1 MRSRSLQFLTHQA
14 GSSGKLLFAQVVGS
28 LCAIAVPILFLL
40 VGEVAHI
47 LVEASSGTKH
57 AFAVGLPTVAP
68 WFPATMTPLT
78 KVSVLL
84 AGALAISFF
93 IAISLNILNRQ
104 VQTAAVELEV
114 DLIRELRTH
123 SKQLGVVR
131 TLSAQQTALVDGLEY
146 HLPRVRA
153 SLTRWWRTFPRH
165 LVQLAGCLLLALLI
179 QPLLTLLTVVGAAL
193 VTLIYRF
200 VDRNRR
206 SALPVIRERAAQ
218 RRADLVSMCLKG
230 PLLESVH
237 AEQEIDQ
244 RFAEQIA
251 NYRSEAFKSLS
262 NSAWKV
268 PLVIAVVAILG
279 CLFQFIVAVQILRP
293 ESTISM
299 AGSVT
304 FLLAGVGAAISA
316 VRLHRSARELRQ
328 VDSAADELK
337 NFLALPVETFNGAVL
352 KSITRVEHHA
362 ELDHVTLQDSSGHK
376 LLENVS
382 ATFKPGSLIG
392 IVSSERL
399 QAQALVELLMG
410 YGRPVSGRLLIDG
423 VLVSDLTPDSL
434 SNCSLWVSADG
445 PLITGTVQD
454 NLSRRTGD
462 YASLDINQILRAS
475 KAMDIVQRLPDGMAT
490 LITPGDDRLTED
502 AAFRLGI
509 ARANLRSPSVVVI
522 EEPDKHVDAKTEQD
536 TVEAICS
543 LVKPTSIT
551 VLLPHRLLTLRQCD
565 SVLLLHDHKVV
576 DIGSHSELLQ
586 RCELYRHL
594 NYVRFNPFRGLGAQ
608 A

>member
-1 MRSRSLQFLTHQA
+1 MGSRSIQFLTNRA
-14 GSSGKLLFAQVVGS
+14 GSSGRLLPARIVAS
-28 LCAIAVPILFLL
+28 LCAIGVPVLFLL
-40 VGEVAHI
+40 LGEVAHI
-47 LVEASSGTKH
+47 LIEADSETKH
-57 AFAVGLPTVAP
+57 AFAIGLPTIDQ
-68 WFPATMTPLT
+68 WFPPATTPLT

-84 AGALAISFF
+84 GGALAVSFV
-93 IAISLNILNRQ
+93 IAISLNTLNRL
-104 VQTAAVELEV
+104 VQAAGVDFEV
-114 DLIRELRTH
+114 GIIRELRGH
-123 SKQLGVVR
+123 SKQLGVMR

-146 HLPRVRA
+146 HLPRVRLN
-153 SLTRWWRTFPRH
+153 LTRWWQTFPRH
-165 LVQLAGCLLLALLI
+165 LVQLIGCLLLALLI

-206 SALPVIRERAAQ
+206 SSLPVVRERAAQ
-218 RRADLVSMCLKG
+218 RRSELMSMCIKG

-244 RFAEQIA
+244 HFSEQIA
-251 NYRSEAFKSLS
+251 NYRGEAIKSLS
-262 NSAWKV
+262 YSAWKV
-268 PLVIAVVAILG
+268 PLLIAVVATLG
-279 CLFQFIVAVQILRP
+279 CLFQFVVAVQVLRP
-293 ESTISM
+293 ESTISI

-316 VRLHRSARELRQ
+316 VRLQRSARELQ
-328 VDSAADELK
+328 QIENAADELK
-337 NFLALPVETFNGAVL
+337 NFLALPVETFNATEL
-352 KSITRVEHHA
+352 KSIKRVINA
-362 ELDHVTLQDSSGHK
+362 AQLDHVTLQDSSGRK

-382 ATFKPGSLIG
+382 VTFKPGSLIG

-399 QAQALVELLMG
+399 QSQALVELLMG

-423 VLVSDLTPDSL
+423 VLVSDLTPESL
-434 SNCSLWVSADG
+434 SKCSLWVSADG

-462 YASLDINQILRAS
+462 YASLDINEILRAS

-490 LITPGDDRLTED
+490 LITPNDDRLKDD

-522 EEPDKHVDAKTEQD
+522 EEPDNHVDAETEQD

-576 DIGSHSELLQ
+576 DTGTHAELLQ

-594 NYVRFNPFRGLGAQ
+594 NYVRFNPFRGLGA
-608 A
+608 

>member
-1 MRSRSLQFLTHQA
+1 MRSRSLQFLTNRA
-14 GSSGKLLFAQVVGS
+14 GSSGNLFTAKIVGS
-28 LCAIAVPILFLL
+28 MCAIAVPLLFLL
-40 VGEVAHI
+40 LGEVAHI
-47 LVEASSGTKH
+47 LAETGANTKH
-57 AFAVGLPTVAP
+57 VFAIGLPSIDH
-68 WFPATMTPLT
+68 WLPATMAPLT
-78 KVSVLL
+78 KVCILL
-84 AGALAISFF
+84 GGILALSFL
-93 IAISLNILNRQ
+93 IALTLNLLNRQ
-104 VQTAAVELEV
+104 VQSAAVDFEV
-114 DLIRELRTH
+114 NIIRELRSH
-123 SKQLGVVR
+123 SKQLGVMR

-146 HLPRVRA
+146 HLPRVRM
-153 SLTRWWRTFPRH
+153 SLTRWWRTYPRH
-165 LVQLAGCLLLALLI
+165 LVQLIGCLILALLI

-193 VTLIYRF
+193 VTLIYRW

-206 SALPVIRERAAQ
+206 SSLPVIRERAAQ
-218 RRADLVSMCLKG
+218 RRTDLIAMCLKG

-244 RFAEQIA
+244 HFSEQIA
-251 NYRSEAFKSLS
+251 NYRSEAVKSLS

-268 PLVIAVVAILG
+268 PLVIAVVAVLG
-279 CLFQFIVAVQILRP
+279 CLFQFIVAVQVLRP
-293 ESTISM
+293 ESTISI

-316 VRLHRSARELRQ
+316 VRLQRSSRELSQ
-328 VDSAADELK
+328 IETAADELK
-337 NFLALPVETFNGAVL
+337 TFLSLPVEKFNGAQL
-352 KSITRVEHHA
+352 KTITRITSQA
-362 ELDHVTLQDSSGHK
+362 ELDHVTLQDSSGRK

-392 IVSSERL
+392 VVSSEPI

-423 VLVSDLTPDSL
+423 VLVSDLAPASL
-434 SNCSLWVSADG
+434 SNCALWVSADG

-462 YASLDINQILRAS
+462 YAALDINEIMRAS
-475 KAMDIVQRLPDGMAT
+475 KATDIVQRLPDGMAT

-522 EEPDKHVDAKTEQD
+522 EEPDTHVDAKTEQD

-543 LVKPTSIT
+543 LIKPTSIT
-551 VLLPHRLLTLRQCD
+551 VILPHRLLTLRQCD
-565 SVLLLHDHKVV
+565 SVVLLHDHKVI
-576 DIGSHSELLQ
+576 DIGTHSELLQ

-594 NYVRFNPFRGLGAQ
+594 NYVRFNPFRGLGA
-608 A
+608 

>member
-1 MRSRSLQFLTHQA
+1 MRSRSLQFLTNRA
-14 GSSGKLLFAQVVGS
+14 GSSGRLLTAKVAGS
-28 LCAIAVPILFLL
+28 LCAIAVPLLFLL
-40 VGEVAHI
+40 LGEVAHI
-47 LVEASSGTKH
+47 LAEAGAGTKH
-57 AFAVGLPTVAP
+57 SFAIGLPSIDQ
-68 WFPATMTPLT
+68 WLPATMAPLT

-84 AGALAISFF
+84 GGVLAVSFF
-93 IAISLNILNRQ
+93 ISISLNLLNRQ
-104 VQTAAVELEV
+104 VQAAAVDFEV
-114 DLIRELRTH
+114 SIIRELRSH
-123 SKQLGVVR
+123 SKQLGVMR

-146 HLPRVRA
+146 HLPRVRM
-153 SLTRWWRTFPRH
+153 SLTRWWRSHPRH
-165 LVQLAGCLLLALLI
+165 LVQLLGCLLLALLI

-193 VTLIYRF
+193 VTLIYRW

-206 SALPVIRERAAQ
+206 SSLPVIRERAAQ

-244 RFAEQIA
+244 HFSEQIA
-251 NYRSEAFKSLS
+251 NYQSEAVKSLS

-279 CLFQFIVAVQILRP
+279 CLFQFIVAVQVLRP
-293 ESTISM
+293 ESTISI

-316 VRLHRSARELRQ
+316 VRLQRSARELSQ
-328 VDSAADELK
+328 VESAADELK
-337 NFLALPVETFNGAVL
+337 TFLSLPIEKFNVTDL
-352 KSITRVEHHA
+352 KTITRISNQA
-362 ELDHVTLQDSSGHK
+362 ELDHVTLQDSSGRK

-392 IVSSERL
+392 IVSSERI

-423 VLVSDLTPDSL
+423 VLVSDLTPESL
-434 SNCSLWVSADG
+434 SNCALWVSADG

-462 YASLDINQILRAS
+462 YASLDINEIMRAS
-475 KAMDIVQRLPDGMAT
+475 KATDIVQRLPDGMAT

-522 EEPDKHVDAKTEQD
+522 DEPEKHVDAKTEQD

-551 VLLPHRLLTLRQCD
+551 VIIPHRLLTLRQCD
-565 SVLLLHDHKVV
+565 SVLLLHEHKVV
-576 DIGSHSELLQ
+576 DIGTHSELLQ

-594 NYVRFNPFRGLGAQ
+594 NYLRFNPFRGLGA
-608 A
+608 

>member
-1 MRSRSLQFLTHQA
+1 M
-14 GSSGKLLFAQVVGS
+14 
-28 LCAIAVPILFLL
+28 
-40 VGEVAHI
+40 
-47 LVEASSGTKH
+47 
-57 AFAVGLPTVAP
+57 
-68 WFPATMTPLT
+68 
-78 KVSVLL
+78 
-84 AGALAISFF
+84 
-93 IAISLNILNRQ
+93 
-104 VQTAAVELEV
+104 
-114 DLIRELRTH
+114 
-123 SKQLGVVR
+123 
-131 TLSAQQTALVDGLEY
+131 
-146 HLPRVRA
+146 
-153 SLTRWWRTFPRH
+153 
-165 LVQLAGCLLLALLI
+165 
-179 QPLLTLLTVVGAAL
+179 
-193 VTLIYRF
+193 
-200 VDRNRR
+200 
-206 SALPVIRERAAQ
+206 PVIRERAAQ
-218 RRADLVSMCLKG
+218 RRSDLISMCLKG

-244 RFAEQIA
+244 HFSEQIA
-251 NYRSEAFKSLS
+251 NYRSEAVKSLS

-268 PLVIAVVAILG
+268 PLIIAVVAILG
-279 CLFQFIVAVQILRP
+279 CLFQFIVAVQVLRP
-293 ESTISM
+293 ESTVSI

-316 VRLHRSARELRQ
+316 VRLQRSARELSQ
-328 VDSAADELK
+328 VENAAEELK
-337 NFLALPVETFNGAVL
+337 SFLSLPVEKFNGTELKL
-352 KSITRVEHHA
+352 KSITRVTNQA
-362 ELDHVTLQDSSGHK
+362 ELDHVTLQDSSGRK

-382 ATFKPGSLIG
+382 ATFRPGSLIG

-423 VLVSDLTPDSL
+423 ILVSDLTPESL
-434 SNCSLWVSADG
+434 SNCALWVSTDG

-462 YASLDINQILRAS
+462 YAALDINEILRAS
-475 KAMDIVQRLPDGMAT
+475 KAMDIVQRLPDGLAT

-522 EEPDKHVDAKTEQD
+522 EEPEKHVDAKTEQD

-576 DIGSHSELLQ
+576 DFGTHTELLQ

-594 NYVRFNPFRGLGAQ
+594 NYVRFNPFRGLGA
-608 A
+608 

>member
-1 MRSRSLQFLTHQA
+1 
-14 GSSGKLLFAQVVGS
+14 
-28 LCAIAVPILFLL
+28 
-40 VGEVAHI
+40 
-47 LVEASSGTKH
+47 LVESGAGIKH
-57 AFAVGLPTVAP
+57 SFAIGLPTIDQ
-68 WFPATMTPLT
+68 WLPATMSPLT
-78 KVSVLL
+78 KVSLL
-84 AGALAISFF
+84 LSGALLVSFF
-93 IAISLNILNRQ
+93 IAINLNILNRQ
-104 VQTAAVELEV
+104 VQAAAVEFEV
-114 DLIRELRTH
+114 GIFHQLRSH

-146 HLPRVRA
+146 HLPRVRT
-153 SLTRWWRTFPRH
+153 SLTRWWRTYPRH
-165 LVQLAGCLLLALLI
+165 LVQLFGCLLLALLI

-193 VTLIYRF
+193 VMLIYRF

-206 SALPVIRERAAQ
+206 SLLPVIRERAAQ
-218 RRADLVSMCLKG
+218 RRVDLVSMCLKG

-244 RFAEQIA
+244 HFAEQIA
-251 NYRSEAFKSLS
+251 NYRSEAVKSLS

-268 PLVIAVVAILG
+268 PLIIAIVAILG
-279 CLFQFIVAVQILRP
+279 CLFQFIIAVQVLRP
-293 ESTISM
+293 ESTISI

-316 VRLHRSARELRQ
+316 VSLQRSAREFRQ
-328 VDSAADELK
+328 VENAADELK
-337 NFLALPVETFNGAVL
+337 NFLSLPVEKFNGTEL
-352 KSITRVEHHA
+352 KSITRVTSHA
-362 ELDHVTLQDSSGHK
+362 ELDHVTLQDSSGRK

-382 ATFKPGSLIG
+382 ASFKPGSLIG

-423 VLVSDLTPDSL
+423 TLVSDLTPESL
-434 SNCSLWVSADG
+434 SKCSLWVSADG

-462 YASLDINQILRAS
+462 YAALDINEILRAS
-475 KAMDIVQRLPDGMAT
+475 KAMDLVQRLPDGMAT

-509 ARANLRSPSVVVI
+509 ARANLRSPSIVVI
-522 EEPDKHVDAKTEQD
+522 EEPDNHVDAKTEQD

-551 VLLPHRLLTLRQCD
+551 VLMPHRLLTLRQCD
-565 SVLLLHDHKVV
+565 SVLLLHEHKVV
-576 DIGSHSELLQ
+576 DIGTHAELLQ

-594 NYVRFNPFRGLGAQ
+594 NYLRFNPFRGLGA
-608 A
+608 

>member
-1 MRSRSLQFLTHQA
+1 MRSRSLQFLTHRA

-28 LCAIAVPILFLL
+28 LCAVAIPILFLL

-47 LVEASSGTKH
+47 LVETSSGTKH
-57 AFAVGLPTVAP
+57 AFAIGLPTVDT
-68 WFPATMTPLT
+68 WWPATMTPLT

-84 AGALAISFF
+84 VGALAISFY

-104 VQTAAVELEV
+104 IQTAAVELEV
-114 DLIRELRTH
+114 GIIRELRSH
-123 SKQLGVVR
+123 SKQLGVMR
-131 TLSAQQTALVDGLEY
+131 TLSAQQTALVDCLEY

-165 LVQLAGCLLLALLI
+165 LVQLAGCLLLTLLI

-218 RRADLVSMCLKG
+218 RRSDLVSMCLKG

-244 RFAEQIA
+244 HFAEQIA
-251 NYRSEAFKSLS
+251 NYRSEAVKSLS

-268 PLVIAVVAILG
+268 PLVIAVVAMLG
-279 CLFQFIVAVQILRP
+279 CLFQFIVAVQVLRP
-293 ESTISM
+293 ESTISI

-316 VRLHRSARELRQ
+316 VRLNRSARELSQ

-337 NFLALPVETFNGAVL
+337 NFLSLPVETFNGAVL
-352 KSITRVEHHA
+352 KSITRVEHQA

-423 VLVSDLTPDSL
+423 VIVSDLTPDSL

-462 YASLDINQILRAS
+462 YASLDINHILRAA

-565 SVLLLHDHKVV
+565 SVVLLHDHKVV
-576 DIGSHSELLQ
+576 DIGTHAELLQ

-594 NYVRFNPFRGLGAQ
+594 NYVRFNPFRGLGA
-608 A
+608 

>member
-1 MRSRSLQFLTHQA
+1 MRSQSLQFLTRRA
-14 GSSGKLLFAQVVGS
+14 GNSGMLFSAKVVGS
-28 LCAIAVPILFLL
+28 LCAIAVPVLFLL
-40 VGEVAHI
+40 LGEVAHI
-47 LVEASSGTKH
+47 LAEAGAGTKH
-57 AFAVGLPTVAP
+57 SFAIGLPAIDQ
-68 WFPATMTPLT
+68 WWPATMTPLT
-78 KVSVLL
+78 RVSVLL
-84 AGALAISFF
+84 AAAMAMSFF
-93 IAISLNILNRQ
+93 IAIALNILNRQ
-104 VQTAAVELEV
+104 VQAAAVEFEV
-114 DLIRELRTH
+114 GIIRELRIH
-123 SKQLGVVR
+123 SKQLGVMR

-146 HLPRVRA
+146 HLPRVRM
-153 SLTRWWRTFPRH
+153 SLTRWWRTYPRH
-165 LVQLAGCLLLALLI
+165 LVQLLGCLLLALLI

-206 SALPVIRERAAQ
+206 SSLPVIRERAAQ
-218 RRADLVSMCLKG
+218 RRSDLISMCLKG

-244 RFAEQIA
+244 LFTEQIA
-251 NYRSEAFKSLS
+251 NYRSEAVKSLS

-268 PLVIAVVAILG
+268 PLIIAVVGILG
-279 CLFQFIVAVQILRP
+279 CLFQFIVAVQLLRP
-293 ESTISM
+293 ESTISI

-316 VRLHRSARELRQ
+316 VRLQRSARELKQ
-328 VDSAADELK
+328 IESASDELQS
-337 NFLALPVETFNGAVL
+337 FLSLPVEKFNGNGL
-352 KSITRVEHHA
+352 KSITRVNNQA
-362 ELDHVTLQDSSGHK
+362 ELDHVTLQDSSGRK

-382 ATFKPGSLIG
+382 ATFKPGILIG
-392 IVSSERL
+392 VVSSERL

-423 VLVSDLTPDSL
+423 VLVSDLTPESL
-434 SNCSLWVSADG
+434 SNCALWVSADG

-454 NLSRRTGD
+454 NLSRKTGD
-462 YASLDINQILRAS
+462 YAALDINEILRAS

-522 EEPDKHVDAKTEQD
+522 EEPDSHVDAKTEQD

-543 LVKPTSIT
+543 LVKPNSIT
-551 VLLPHRLLTLRQCD
+551 VLMPHRLLTLRQCD

-576 DIGSHSELLQ
+576 DIGSHAELLQ

-594 NYVRFNPFRGLGAQ
+594 NYVRFNPFRGLGS
-608 A
+608 

>member
-1 MRSRSLQFLTHQA
+1 MLNFS
-14 GSSGKLLFAQVVGS
+14 KVVGS

-40 VGEVAHI
+40 IGEVAHV
-47 LVEASSGTKH
+47 LVESGAGTKH
-57 AFAVGLPTVAP
+57 SFAIGLPTFDQ
-68 WFPATMTPLT
+68 WLPATMTPLT

-84 AGALAISFF
+84 SGALLVSFF
-93 IAISLNILNRQ
+93 TAFTLNILNRQ
-104 VQTAAVELEV
+104 VQAAAVEFEV
-114 DLIRELRTH
+114 GIFRELRSH

-146 HLPRVRA
+146 HLPRVRT
-153 SLTRWWRTFPRH
+153 SLTQWWRTYPRH
-165 LVQLAGCLLLALLI
+165 LVQLIGCLLLALLI
-179 QPLLTLLTVVGAAL
+179 QPLLTLLTVVGSAL

-206 SALPVIRERAAQ
+206 SLLPVIRERAAQ
-218 RRADLVSMCLKG
+218 RRVDLMSMCLKG

-244 RFAEQIA
+244 HFAEQIA
-251 NYRSEAFKSLS
+251 NYRSEAVKSLS
-262 NSAWKV
+262 SSAWKV
-268 PLVIAVVAILG
+268 PLIIAIVAILG
-279 CLFQFIVAVQILRP
+279 CLFQFIVAVQVLRP
-293 ESTISM
+293 ESTISIS
-299 AGSVT
+299 GSVT
-304 FLLAGVGAAISA
+304 FLLAGIGAAISA
-316 VRLHRSARELRQ
+316 VRLQRSARELRQ
-328 VDSAADELK
+328 VESAADELK
-337 NFLALPVETFNGAVL
+337 NFLSLPVEKFNGTGL
-352 KSITRVEHHA
+352 KSITRVTNHA
-362 ELDHVTLQDSSGHK
+362 ELDHVTLQDSSGRK

-382 ATFKPGSLIG
+382 ASFKPDSLIG

-423 VLVSDLTPDSL
+423 TLVSDLTPESL

-462 YASLDINQILRAS
+462 YASLDINEILRAS

-490 LITPGDDRLTED
+490 LVTPGDDRLTED

-509 ARANLRSPSVVVI
+509 ARANLRSPSIVVI

-536 TVEAICS
+536 TVEAIRS

-551 VLLPHRLLTLRQCD
+551 LVMPHRLLTLRQCD

-576 DIGSHSELLQ
+576 DIGTHAELLQ

-594 NYVRFNPFRGLGAQ
+594 NYVRFNPFRGLGA
-608 A
+608 

>member
-1 MRSRSLQFLTHQA
+1 MRSRSLLFLTNRA
-14 GSSGKLLFAQVVGS
+14 GSSSKLLSSKIVGS
-28 LCAIAVPILFLL
+28 LCAIAVPLLFLL
-40 VGEVAHI
+40 FGEVAHI
-47 LVEASSGTKH
+47 LAEAGASTKH
-57 AFAVGLPTVAP
+57 PFAKMLPSIDG
-68 WFPATMTPLT
+68 WFPADMAALA

-84 AGALAISFF
+84 IGVLAISFF
-93 IAISLNILNRQ
+93 IAISLNLLNRQ
-104 VQTAAVELEV
+104 VQVVAVDFEV
-114 DLIRELRTH
+114 GIIRELRSH
-123 SKQLGVVR
+123 SKQLGVMR

-146 HLPRVRA
+146 HLPRVRM

-165 LVQLAGCLLLALLI
+165 LVQLIGCLILALLI
-179 QPLLTLLTVVGAAL
+179 QPLLTLLTFVGAAL

-206 SALPVIRERAAQ
+206 SMLPVIRERAAQ
-218 RRADLVSMCLKG
+218 RRADLISMCLKG

-244 RFAEQIA
+244 HFSEQIA
-251 NYRSEAFKSLS
+251 NYRSEAVKSLS

-268 PLVIAVVAILG
+268 PLIIAVVTILG
-279 CLFQFIVAVQILRP
+279 CLFLFIVAVNVLQT
-293 ESTISM
+293 ESEISI
-299 AGSVT
+299 AGAVT

-316 VRLHRSARELRQ
+316 VRLQRSARELQQ
-328 VDSAADELK
+328 VESAADELK
-337 NFLALPVETFNGAVL
+337 SFLSLPVEKFNVSEL
-352 KSITRVEHHA
+352 KTITRVSQQA
-362 ELDHVTLQDSSGHK
+362 ELDHVTLQDSSGRK

-382 ATFKPGSLIG
+382 VTFKPGSLIG
-392 IVSSERL
+392 VVSSERL

-410 YGRPVSGRLLIDG
+410 YGRPISGRLLIDG
-423 VLVSDLTPDSL
+423 VLVSDLTPASL
-434 SNCSLWVSADG
+434 SNCALWVSADG

-462 YASLDINQILRAS
+462 YASLDINQILKAS

-509 ARANLRSPSVVVI
+509 ARANLRSPSIVVI
-522 EEPDKHVDAKTEQD
+522 EEPDKHVDSKTEED

-551 VLLPHRLLTLRQCD
+551 VLIPHRLLTLRQCD

-576 DIGSHSELLQ
+576 DIGTHADLLQ

-594 NYVRFNPFRGLGAQ
+594 NYVRFNPFRGLGA
-608 A
+608 